1 MSANEL
7 VRRDYE
13 RVLPRRICNVFR
25 LVVAGLFLVAGSE
38 LGLGGEHPSLYT
50 LITLAYVVFAL
61 ASGFPF
67 ALAFGHQRLVALQ
80 FTVDLAVLAVV
91 MWVSGGHSSGL
102 AGLMMVFV
110 AAAGVLAE
118 GRQPLLFAAFA
129 TLLVLVENVWRAMMG
144 GGAADS
150 LHVGI
155 LCVAFFAVALA
166 VRQLSARARTHAML
180 AAERGEALGR
190 EQAVSERVV
199 EDMHDGV
206 LVLDEEGLVRQLN
219 PRARG
224 MLGDSV
230 QIGAGLPQLD
240 EVVEMCRQHGR
251 FDSMQLR
258 LDASGRLV
266 RCRAVM
272 ANPDGG
278 NRGSVLVYL
287 TDYEEIQNQIQQHK
301 LAALGR
307 LTASMAH
314 ELRNPLSAVTQAA
327 ELLGEERRRDV
338 QKRLIRIIHDNALR
352 IERLVH
358 EVLALGRRDAAV
370 REVLPL
376 SPALSGIVDEMSL
389 AGDPERVIY
398 QLDVPD
404 STAMWIDRAHLRQI
418 IVNLL
423 MNARRYCSGGM
434 GSIRL
439 FTSDLPGSRVAL
451 HVVDDGPGIDPDM
464 YENVFEPF
472 ATTDPSGT
480 GLGLYI
486 ARELAEA
493 NGASLDLA
501 RADEGAHF
509 VLSGRSCP

>member
-1 MSANEL
+1 MNGGEL
-7 VRRDYE
+7 VRNDYE

-25 LVVAGLFLVAGSE
+25 LVIAGLFLVAGTE
-38 LGLGGEHPSLYT
+38 LGLGSERPDLYT
-50 LITLAYVVFAL
+50 LIALSYVAFAL
-61 ASGFPF
+61 MSGFPF
-67 ALAFGHQRLVALQ
+67 ALALGQQRLVALQ

-91 MWVSGGHSSGL
+91 MWASGGHSSGL

-118 GRQPLLFAAFA
+118 GRQPLLFAALA
-129 TLLVLVENVWRAMMG
+129 TVLVLVENAWRALAD

-150 LHVGI
+150 LRVGI
-155 LCVAFFAVALA
+155 LCIAFFAVALA

-224 MLGDSV
+224 ILGETV
-230 QIGAGLPQLD
+230 QIGVELPQLD
-240 EVVEMCRQHGR
+240 DVVEVCRQRGR

-258 LDASGRLV
+258 LGATGRLV

-272 ANPDGG
+272 ANPGG
-278 NRGSVLVYL
+278 GGAGNVLIYL

-327 ELLGEERRRDV
+327 ELLGEERRADV

-358 EVLALGRRDAAV
+358 DVLALGRRDAAL

-376 SPALSGIVDEMSL
+376 SPALSGIVEEMSL
-389 AGDPERVIY
+389 AGDPERAIY
-398 QLDVPD
+398 ELDVPN
-404 STAMWIDRAHLRQI
+404 SAAMWIDRAHLHQI

-423 MNARRYCSGGM
+423 VNARRYCSGST

-439 FTSDLPGSRVAL
+439 FTSDLPGARVAL
-451 HVVDDGPGIDPDM
+451 HVVDDGPGIDPEM
-464 YENVFEPF
+464 REKVFEPF

-501 RADEGAHF
+501 RARNGTHF
-509 VLSGRSCP
+509 VLSGRNCP